1 LLATLVG
8 LLLYSDATLLRI
20 ILSILAF
27 VILDFIFVLWSVIND
42 LKTKTKIIPFDSA
55 NVVITGGSSGIGL
68 ALAKL
73 FVSRGSN
80 VILVA
85 RNEERLKKA
94 VAECLELSKNGN
106 KVAYVSMDITADPNV
121 IKSQVEKI
129 ISDLGSIDILVNSA
143 GFAIPGEFST
153 SPVTDFKVMMDTNYI
168 GATTLTHAVVPHMIE
183 KQFGQIVF
191 MSSIAGQVACYGYG
205 SYSPAKF
212 ALRGLAEVLTSELN
226 PHNIGVT
233 MVFPSDTQTPG
244 FDVENSSKP
253 EVTKLMSE
261 AVTVWTAEDTAQEI
275 LKGIENRSRNVLMG
289 ADGFFAHALTCG
301 ASLPSSLLEFLGQVL
316 LMPILRIYI
325 LFLQNSF
332 ANIVRKSIK

>member
-1 LLATLVG
+1 MELTVAFVSFHISLLATLIG
-8 LLLYSDATLLRI
+8 FLLYSNATLVRI
-20 ILSILAF
+20 ILSVLAF
-27 VILDFIFVLWSVIND
+27 VILDFIFILWSVISD

-94 VAECLELSKNGN
+94 VAECLELSKQGN

-183 KQFGQIVF
+183 K
-191 MSSIAGQVACYGYG
+191 
-205 SYSPAKF
+205 
-212 ALRGLAEVLTSELN
+212 
-226 PHNIGVT
+226 
-233 MVFPSDTQTPG
+233 
-244 FDVENSSKP
+244 
-253 EVTKLMSE
+253 
-261 AVTVWTAEDTAQEI
+261 
-275 LKGIENRSRNVLMG
+275 
-289 ADGFFAHALTCG
+289 
-301 ASLPSSLLEFLGQVL
+301 
-316 LMPILRIYI
+316 
-325 LFLQNSF
+325 
-332 ANIVRKSIK
+332 